1 MIIPMTAHIIAHS
14 FRARFRR
21 VTAMGSCAALA
32 LFAAP
37 LTSCFPTEVLEVE
50 TPDIINPADVE
61 SPAGADA
68 VRTGTLA
75 RFNTATSGGEGL
87 FLLGGLFADEWING
101 DSFIARQEIDQR
113 VITVQNSFLSDANR
127 ALHRARLSAAQAI
140 GLMRQYRPTA
150 PGWQVAEMYFVQAYL
165 ENLMAEHY
173 CNGIV
178 FSSVVDGAEQYGGP
192 ITDDAA
198 FALALAHADSGLAL
212 VTGTTASDVKIRSAL
227 QVTRGRILMNLNR
240 PADAATAVTGVATSF
255 RYDML
260 HSQTTNSNSVWSLN
274 NLAWRYSV
282 SNGEGTNG
290 LNFAT
295 AGDPRVPVC
304 VGGDATCR
312 NAGVTRTTKD
322 DQSQPLHV
330 QLVWPAR
337 ETPVAISAGIEARLI
352 EAEAQLRASNAA
364 ASLAT
369 LNAARTTVT
378 GLTPLTDAGSAD
390 ARVNQLFRE
399 RAFWLFG
406 RGHRVGALRRMIRQ
420 YSRAASTVFPVGA
433 WHKGGN
439 YGADVNIPVPQAEE
453 NNPKVQLGQT
463 CLDRNP

>member
-1 MIIPMTAHIIAHS
+1 MILMTSHITRLSIRARWRRATGVGSVAALVLLAVPMT
-14 FRARFRR
+14 
-21 VTAMGSCAALA
+21 SC
-32 LFAAP
+32 
-37 LTSCFPTEVLEVE
+37 SPTDTLEVE
-50 TPDIINPADVE
+50 TPDIINPGDVQ

-75 RFNTATSGGEGL
+75 RFNGATSGGEGL
-87 FLLGGLFADEWING
+87 FLLGGMFADEYING

-113 VITVQNSFLSDANR
+113 VITVQNSFLTDANR

-140 GLMRQYRPTA
+140 DLMKQYRPTA
-150 PGWQVAEMYFVQAYL
+150 PGWQVAEMFFVQAYI

-173 CNGIV
+173 CNGLV
-178 FSSVVDGAEQYGGP
+178 FSTVVDGAEKYGSG
-192 ITDDAA
+192 ITDQAA
-198 FALALAHADSGLAL
+198 FELALAHADSGLAL
-212 VTGTTASDVKIRSAL
+212 INGTTANDVKVRSAL

-240 PADAATAVTGVATSF
+240 PADAATAVNGVATSF

-260 HSQTTNSNSVWSLN
+260 HSQTTNSNGAWSLN

-295 AGDPRVPVC
+295 AADPRVPVC

-312 NAGVTRTTKD
+312 ANGVTRTTRD
-322 DQSQPLHV
+322 DQSQPLHI

-337 ETPVAISAGIEARLI
+337 ETPVAIAAGIEARLI
-352 EAEAQLRASNAA
+352 EAEAQLRANNAA

-378 GLTPLTDAGSAD
+378 GLTPLTDAGTD
-390 ARVNQLFRE
+390 VARVNQLFRE

-406 RGHRVGALRRMIRQ
+406 RGHRVGALRRLIRQ
-420 YSRAASTVFPVGA
+420 YNRAANTVFPIGG

-439 YGADVNIPVPQAEE
+439 YGTDVNIPVPLAEE
-453 NNPKVQLGQT
+453 NNPNVTVGQT